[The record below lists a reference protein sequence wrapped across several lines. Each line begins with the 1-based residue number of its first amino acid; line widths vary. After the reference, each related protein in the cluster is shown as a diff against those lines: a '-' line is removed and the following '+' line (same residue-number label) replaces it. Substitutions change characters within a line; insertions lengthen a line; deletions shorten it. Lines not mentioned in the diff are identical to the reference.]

1 MVDTVLV
8 IVTSEFLKCTAVS
21 CLATQGNLQKLA
33 HKTSSATHYFVTLWN
48 THSLCFQ
55 VSIPVDPVELSFW
68 VAMNLPIDDAQRLRV
83 LQMDCAVPRLR
94 MELSLLKK
102 VSKMQSYIF

>member
-1 MVDTVLV
+1 MAGIPLELSDKSLPNLLFEAFCHLV
-8 IVTSEFLKCTAVS
+8 FFCSP
-21 CLATQGNLQKLA
+21 
-33 HKTSSATHYFVTLWN
+33 
-48 THSLCFQ
+48 FQ
-55 VSIPVDPVELSFW
+55 VSIPSDPVELSFW